1 MLSLVK
7 RKNLVNTFLG
17 IFSKDTLSFSM
28 YWGLM
33 VGIYKL
39 TIWTLRSLGRTDD
52 KKNSIIAGVICSLSA
67 LIDRDENR
75 RKTLILYILARS
87 FETSVNFANNNNI
100 VKISKNIYVTAYLII
115 WGFLIF
121 CVYFDKS
128 LTQPSVANTLPKL
141 GFYKTN
147 DFIFLH
153 NICPQ
158 IESSRINGD
167 PLNFDMKLY
176 QKLTSSK

>member
-1 MLSLVK
+1 MESTNSLSELYDH
-7 RKNLVNTFLG
+7 LEE
-17 IFSKDTLSFSM
+17 
-28 YWGLM
+28 
-33 VGIYKL
+33 L
-39 TIWTLRSLGRTDD
+39 TIRKTLLLLVLFVHCQHWLTEMRT
-52 KKNSIIAGVICSLSA
+52 
-67 LIDRDENR
+67 EE
-75 RKTLILYILARS
+75 KTLILFILARS

-115 WGFLIF
+115 WGILIF

-158 IESSRINGD
+158 IESSRIHVD
-167 PLNFDMKLY
+167 PLNFGMKLY
-176 QKLTSSK
+176 KKLTSSK